1 MLLYSLRQNCR
12 VSPGMTG
19 AAGAAGALSSLG
31 AALKT
36 VLLSG
41 LLLVLAGCQTPPQTR
56 QLLTQPPDIAKQH
69 LIAQVPFFPQQQ
81 FFCGPT
87 TLSEVA
93 GFYGLNKSPNTIA
106 PSTFIPGREGTL
118 QIEMVAATRQLGLV
132 AYAQRSSM
140 QQLLNLVAEN
150 IPVIVLQNNSIGWYP
165 QWHYAV
171 VIGYD
176 LNSGEVILHTGVTAN
191 YRLNFSTFER
201 TWQRGNYW
209 MLAMLPSH
217 KTSAQLD
224 PFVYTKACQDLLNT
238 QQAATGIAALQTATH
253 QWPDYWLPYFLLGN
267 HYFAT
272 QPQEAARWFAKGLP
286 FAQQQVPYL
295 NNYAM
300 LLSKLSCHPHANK
313 LIHAA
318 LDIAPDDKKLLDSQ
332 MQITVATHSANK
344 DAAPCAVEFVQ

>member
-1 MLLYSLRQNCR
+1 MLLVFLWQTCRYSFKK
-12 VSPGMTG
+12 TG
-19 AAGAAGALSSLG
+19 RIA
-31 AALKT
+31 
-36 VLLSG
+36 G
-41 LLLVLAGCQTPPQTR
+41 LLLLLGGCQTPPQTQ
-56 QLLTQPPDIAKQH
+56 QLLITPPNIARQHQIAK
-69 LIAQVPFFPQQQ
+69 VPFFPQQQ

-93 GFYGLNKSPNTIA
+93 GFYGLNNSPNTIA

-132 AYAQRSSM
+132 AYAERSSM
-140 QQLLNLVAEN
+140 QQLLSLVAEN
-150 IPVIVLQNNSIGWYP
+150 IPVIVLQNNSIGWLP

-176 LNSGEVILHTGVTAN
+176 LKSAEVILHTGVTAN

-209 MLAMLPSH
+209 MLAMLPSD

-238 QQAATGIAALQTATH
+238 QQTNTGLAALQTATK

-267 HYFAT
+267 HFFANEPLT
-272 QPQEAARWFAKGLP
+272 AAHWFAKGLP

-300 LLSKLSCHPHANK
+300 LLSKLGCHPQASQF
-313 LIHAA
+313 IQDA
-318 LDIAPDDKKLLDSQ
+318 LQLAPDDSRLLDSQ
-332 MQITVATHSANK
+332 MQIKTAGLTATK
-344 DAAPCAVEFVQ
+344 DGAQCQINVVQ

>member
-1 MLLYSLRQNCR
+1 M
-12 VSPGMTG
+12 
-19 AAGAAGALSSLG
+19 AAVLVDVLAGRKTALI
-31 AALKT
+31 T
-36 VLLSG
+36 G
-41 LLLVLAGCQTPPQTR
+41 LLLLLGGCQTPPQTQ
-56 QLLTQPPDIAKQH
+56 QLLTEPPNIRQQH
-69 LIAQVPFFPQQQ
+69 LIAKVPFFPQQQ

-93 GFYGLNKSPNTIA
+93 GFYGISKSPSTIA

-132 AYAQRSSM
+132 AYAERSSM
-140 QQLLNLVAEN
+140 QQLLKLVAEN
-150 IPVIVLQNNSIGWYP
+150 IPVIVLQNNSIGWFP

-176 LNSGEVILHTGVTAN
+176 LKTAEVILHTGVTAA

-209 MLAMLPSH
+209 MLAMLPSD
-217 KTSAQLD
+217 KSSAQLD

-238 QQAATGIAALQTATH
+238 QQTATGIAALQTATK

-267 HYFAT
+267 HYFDS
-272 QPQEAARWFAKGLP
+272 QPQEAARWFGKGLP

-300 LLSKLSCHPHANK
+300 LLSKLGCHLQASSF
-313 LIHAA
+313 IQAA
-318 LDIAPDDKKLLDSQ
+318 LQIAPADGKLLDSQ
-332 MQITVATHSANK
+332 MQIKTAGQLAK
-344 DAAPCAVEFVQ
+344 DAVAQCQVEAL